1 MKYQYFNSHVLL
13 VINGQGAIRRLYTP
27 FRVLEVDTGIMV
39 YIDEIV
45 TNDKDELIF
54 MVNNQ
59 PHPYHRFRITIL
71 F

>member
-13 VINGQGAIRRLYTP
+13 VINGQGAIRRLYCP
-27 FRVLEVDTGIMV
+27 FRVLEMNTNIMV
-39 YIDEIV
+39 YVDEIL
-45 TNDKDELIF
+45 TTGEDELIF